1 MVAYFT
7 HCSAIYL
14 LALFIFYL
22 TLYIPVYYSTTSFVL
37 TGLHV
42 WIHPNLTTLILMDI
56 VVGCDNLLVQK

>member
-7 HCSAIYL
+7 HCSAIQL

-22 TLYIPVYYSTTSFVL
+22 TLYIPVM
-37 TGLHV
+37 GLYV

-56 VVGCDNLLVQK
+56 LVGCDNLLVQK